1 MGMLSS
7 KKMQQLISDTIRN
20 QFETLIDHGRLPLAD
35 CAALL
40 LNKDQAERMRRSL
53 VNELSRVLRSEQT
66 GELLD
71 KIINT
76 MVDRMTSK
84 PLGILQNL
92 MPAGI
97 RNGIT
102 EYIVL
107 SANKMLVR
115 EVPGLVHTLNIRD
128 MVKEKVN
135 SLDLMRLE
143 GLLLSIMEEQFKY
156 INLFGALLGF
166 MIGLLNLIVILM

>member
-1 MGMLSS
+1 MAMLGSE
-7 KKMQQLISDTIRN
+7 KMQQMISDAVRE
-20 QFETLIDHGRLPLAD
+20 QFEKIIDQGRLPLAD

-40 LNKDQAERMRRSL
+40 LSKKQAEAMRRNL
-53 VNELSRVLRSEQT
+53 VNELSRILRSEQT

-71 KIINT
+71 KTINT
-76 MVDRMTSK
+76 MVDRVTSK

-92 MPAGI
+92 MPSGV
-97 RNGIT
+97 RNGVT

-107 SANKMLVR
+107 TANKMLVR

>member
-1 MGMLSS
+1 V
-7 KKMQQLISDTIRN
+7 
-20 QFETLIDHGRLPLAD
+20 IDHGRLPLAE
-35 CAALL
+35 CADLL
-40 LNKDQAERMRRSL
+40 LSKEQAEIMRQRL
-53 VNELSRVLRSEQT
+53 VNELFRILRSEQT

-71 KIINT
+71 TTINT
-76 MVDRMTSK
+76 MINRVTSK

-92 MPAGI
+92 MPAGV
-97 RNGIT
+97 RKGIT

-107 SANKMLVR
+107 TANQILVR
-115 EVPGLVHTLNIRD
+115 EVPGLVHTLNIKD
-128 MVKEKVN
+128 LVTEKVD

-166 MIGLLNLIVILM
+166 MIGLLNILITVL